1 MRRRG
6 GGLVGPGAALAVA
19 VHLTPPV
26 RGPNEPPPAMPG
38 LFGKLTQRVTDQ
50 ADADAKAKA
59 KTGES
64 KAGKS
69 DTVVKGEGS
78 KPSKGAAKPAGA
90 RTAAPPP
97 PPRAKKK
104 QRSGKRR

>member
-1 MRRRG
+1 
-6 GGLVGPGAALAVA
+6 
-19 VHLTPPV
+19 
-26 RGPNEPPPAMPG
+26 
-38 LFGKLTQRVTDQ
+38 LTQRVTDQ

-78 KPSKGAAKPAGA
+78 KPSKGAAKPSGA